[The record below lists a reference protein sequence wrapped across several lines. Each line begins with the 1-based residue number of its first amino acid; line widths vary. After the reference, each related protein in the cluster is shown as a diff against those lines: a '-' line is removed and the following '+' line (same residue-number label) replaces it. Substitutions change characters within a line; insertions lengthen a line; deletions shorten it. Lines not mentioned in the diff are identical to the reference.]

1 MEIIKVKAKAQREI
15 FADILADA
23 LHIPEEVKKD
33 LMELSHIEMEIHSRM
48 RENQAI
54 NHGLIGRYNSLCYK
68 CFPKDQDGEEFEKE
82 EPEETENE
90 KVPNCERRFD
100 FGEAIRMLKDGCR
113 LSRDGWNGK
122 DQYIILAKN
131 ITFDTYDARK
141 WPVLHE
147 AIGNQAIAFVGTS
160 GVQMGWLASQA
171 DMLAEDWH
179 CVEVKK

>member
-33 LMELSHIEMEIHSRM
+33 LMELSHIEMEIQNRM

-68 CFPKDQDGEEFEKE
+68 CFPKEQDGEEFTKE
-82 EPEETENE
+82 EPEPET
-90 KVPNCERRFD
+90 KIPVTQRRFD
-100 FGEAIRMLKDGCR
+100 FGEALHMLKDGCK

-122 DQYIILAKN
+122 SQYIVLAKN
-131 ITFDTYDARK
+131 IRFDTFDAKD
-141 WPVLHE
+141 WPALHS
-147 AIGNQAIAFVGTS
+147 AIGNKAIAFVGTS

-179 CVEVKK
+179 CVEVEG